1 MLQICL
7 LCVSV
12 SIITEK
18 NYNLMNKVT
27 KPLGDFIQKEIII
40 PCYQRGYIWGKKH
53 TGTDKDA
60 VSYMLESL
68 EKGFTSNEPLFIQGI
83 TVVEKNDSYVIID
96 GQQRMTFFYL
106 LLKTL
111 GDKKAFTIRYGSS
124 RGAATDDEKTPL
136 KSPQKWLEEYD
147 VASVNSYQEDPED
160 EFQDIYYFKKTSRLI
175 TESEL
180 YKIAER
186 GKSMDVCQYIK
197 NNVEFLLIPINE
209 QIAVRTFTMMNGN
222 KAVMEGHELI
232 KADLL
237 RRASLGTGGYMGNA
251 SEWDNIT
258 LRNRYAHEWD
268 RWLHWWNRK
277 DVQLMYNCNNPMGWL
292 LYCVF
297 ETEPDKADLFSTYSK
312 YIDKRQ
318 EGKTESQKAKLIFA
332 RLRMLQN
339 GFEEAYAETDIYN
352 LLGIV
357 THILNKGDISRF
369 INEYFSDNSILP
381 RNLKVIYDLLLCGMT
396 YNDILQLF
404 STTNYEDE
412 SEALKKLEQKLPV
425 LRDSLVNNPVY
436 GMSNDLAYKYLLI
449 RNVEANTRGKFD
461 FAILDGNRS
470 LEHVYPKSKVVHVQ
484 DGQWMDYNNKPVPC
498 LEGLEYE
505 QERGWTKDG
514 NQIENQEEVREYITR
529 ESIQK
534 AASGIEALK
543 EVAQDMTE
551 NSIGNLLLFYRK
563 NNSEHGNKLP
573 EIKRRD
579 DFFNPSRPLFESRN
593 LLHSLMVFGRAPHFD
608 ANAIAENQAEV
619 LTDIDKRIDNLTKMM
634 KREQA

>member
-1 MLQICL
+1 
-7 LCVSV
+7 
-12 SIITEK
+12 
-18 NYNLMNKVT
+18 MNKVT
-27 KPLGDFIQKEIII
+27 KTLGDFIQKEIII
-40 PCYQRGYIWGKKH
+40 PCYQRGYIWGKRH
-53 TGTDKDA
+53 PGTHKDA
-60 VSYMLESL
+60 VTYMLESL
-68 EKGFTSNEPLFIQGI
+68 KKGFTSNEPLFIQGI

-111 GDKKAFTIRYGSS
+111 GDEKAFTIRYRSS
-124 RGAATDDEKTPL
+124 RGAATDINTTP
-136 KSPQKWLEEYD
+136 QQWLEEYD
-147 VASVNSYQEDPED
+147 AAPDVSEREDKDD

-180 YKIAER
+180 YTKAEKR
-186 GKSMDVCQYIK
+186 PDVCRYVK

-268 RWLHWWNRK
+268 RWLNWWNRK

-292 LYCVF
+292 LYCAF
-297 ETEPDKADLFSTYSK
+297 ETEPGKTDLFSTYSE

-352 LLGIV
+352 LLGVV
-357 THILNKGDISRF
+357 THMLNKRDISSF
-369 INEYFSDNSILP
+369 INKYFSDNSKLP

-404 STTNYEDE
+404 SPTNYEEE
-412 SEALKKLEQKLPV
+412 SEALKKLEQKLPD

-436 GMSNDLAYKYLLI
+436 GMNNDLAYKYLLI
-449 RNVEANTRGKFD
+449 RNVEANSRGKFD
-461 FAILDGNRS
+461 FSILDGNRS

-514 NQIENQEEVREYITR
+514 NHIENQIEVQEYITR

-534 AASGIEALK
+534 TASDIAKLK
-543 EVAQDMTE
+543 DISHDMTE

>member
-1 MLQICL
+1 
-7 LCVSV
+7 
-12 SIITEK
+12 
-18 NYNLMNKVT
+18 MNKVT
-27 KPLGDFIQKEIII
+27 KTLGDFIQKEIII

-83 TVVEKNDSYVIID
+83 TVVEKNNSYVIID

-111 GDKKAFTIRYGSS
+111 GDKNAFTIRYRSN
-124 RGAATDDEKTPL
+124 RGAATDDEKTPQ

-147 VASVNSYQEDPED
+147 VASGNSYHEDPQD
-160 EFQDIYYFKKTSRLI
+160 EYQDIYYFKKTSRLI
-175 TESEL
+175 KNSGL
-180 YKIAER
+180 YTNAEKR
-186 GKSMDVCQYIK
+186 SYVCRYVK

-222 KAVMEGHELI
+222 KAVMEGYELI

-258 LRNRYAHEWD
+258 LRSRYAHEWD

-277 DVQLMYNCNNPMGWL
+277 DVQLMYNCSNPMGWL
-292 LYCVF
+292 LYCAF
-297 ETEPDKADLFSTYSK
+297 ETEPDKADLFSTYIEF
-312 YIDKRQ
+312 IDKKQ
-318 EGKTESQKAKLIFA
+318 EGKTESQKAKLTFA
-332 RLRMLQN
+332 KLRMLQN
-339 GFEEAYAETDIYN
+339 RFEETFAVVSIYN
-352 LLGIV
+352 DFGVIM
-357 THILNKGDISRF
+357 HMLNKKDIPAF
-369 INEYFSDNSILP
+369 INEYFSDNSTLP
-381 RNLKVIYDLLLCGMT
+381 HDLKVIYDLLLCGMT
-396 YNDILQLF
+396 YKEIKSRDMETLETF
-404 STTNYEDE
+404 EKKKT
-412 SEALKKLEQKLPV
+412 ALK
-425 LRDSLVNNPVY
+425 DILVNNPVY
-436 GMSNDLAYKYLLI
+436 GVNNDLAYKYLLI
-449 RNVEANTRGKFD
+449 RNVEANIRGKFD

-484 DGQWMDYNNKPVPC
+484 EGQWMDYNNKLVPC

-514 NQIENQEEVREYITR
+514 NQTENQEEVREYITR

-543 EVAQDMTE
+543 EVAQDLTE
-551 NSIGNLLLFYRK
+551 NSIGNLLLFYK
-563 NNSEHGNKLP
+563 NNNSEHGNKSP
-573 EIKRRD
+573 EVKRRD
-579 DFFNPSRPLFESRN
+579 DFFNPSKPLFESRN
-593 LLHSLMVFGRAPHFD
+593 LLHSLMVFGRDPHFD
-608 ANAIAENQAEV
+608 ANAIAKNQAEV
-619 LTDIDKRIDNLTKMM
+619 LIDIDKRIDNLTKMM
-634 KREQA
+634 KGEQA

>member
-1 MLQICL
+1 
-7 LCVSV
+7 
-12 SIITEK
+12 
-18 NYNLMNKVT
+18 MNKVT
-27 KPLGDFIQKEIII
+27 KTLGDFIQKEIII

-83 TVVEKNDSYVIID
+83 TVVEKNNSYVIID

-111 GDKKAFTIRYGSS
+111 GDKNAFTIRYRSN
-124 RGAATDDEKTPL
+124 RGAATDDEKTPQ

-147 VASVNSYQEDPED
+147 VASGNSYHEDPQD
-160 EFQDIYYFKKTSRLI
+160 EYQDIYYFKKTSRLI
-175 TESEL
+175 KNSGL
-180 YKIAER
+180 YTNAEKR
-186 GKSMDVCQYIK
+186 SYVCRYVK

-222 KAVMEGHELI
+222 KAVMEGYELI

-258 LRNRYAHEWD
+258 LRSRYAHEWD

-277 DVQLMYNCNNPMGWL
+277 DVQLMYNCSNPMGWL
-292 LYCVF
+292 LYCAF
-297 ETEPDKADLFSTYSK
+297 KTEPDKADLFSIYSK
-312 YIDKRQ
+312 YIDNGHDG
-318 EGKTESQKAKLIFA
+318 ETESQKAKLIFA

-339 GFEEAYAETDIYN
+339 GFEEAYTETGIYN
-352 LLGIV
+352 ALGVV
-357 THILNKGDISRF
+357 THLLNKRDISRF
-369 INEYFSDNSILP
+369 INEYFSDSSTMP
-381 RNLKVIYDLLLCGMT
+381 RDLKVIYNLLLCGMT
-396 YNDILQLF
+396 YIEILQLF
-404 STTNYEDE
+404 GTTDYEGK
-412 SEALKKLEQKLPV
+412 SGALKKLEQKLPV
-425 LRDSLVNNPVY
+425 LKDSLVNNPVY
-436 GMSNDLAYKYLLI
+436 GVNNELAYKYLLI

-484 DGQWMDYNNKPVPC
+484 DGQWRDYNNKPVTF

-514 NQIENQEEVREYITR
+514 KQMGNQVEVREYITR

-534 AASGIEALK
+534 AASGIARLK
-543 EVAQDMTE
+543 DISHDMTE
-551 NSIGNLLLFYRK
+551 NSIGNLLLFYRN
-563 NNSEHGNKLP
+563 NNSEHGDKLP
-573 EIKRRD
+573 EMKRRD
-579 DFFNPSRPLFESRN
+579 DFFNPSKPLFESRN

-619 LTDIDKRIDNLTKMM
+619 LTDIDKRIDNLTKMT
-634 KREQA
+634 KGEQS